1 MEPTPPTAEC
11 EGLHDDLAVLAI
23 GALTGHDRARIL
35 SHLEGCPSCAA
46 EMEELSAA
54 ADALATLIPEAEPD
68 EGFSERTM
76 AVIRAEQPGR
86 QRPLVRRFA
95 AVAAVVVLLAVGGGT
110 GAVVA
115 SSLHDTPASRALDG
129 SAPLDPGGGGYRR
142 PGLVGAE
149 GLAGDESLRCADGG
163 HGHLHPGARR
173 RDPPVHRGVLPLRRI
188 RIVGSPDPG
197 GRIVGAVGRRGG
209 FHRGD
214 GRIGANR
221 FQCLNGGRLGALPPW
236 VRSATEG
243 PDRQE
248 PFVRIR
254 RMSFRARDAF

>member
-115 SSLHDTPASRALDG
+115 SSLHDTPASALWT
-129 SAPLDPGGGGYRR
+129 APLHSTR
-142 PGLVGAE
+142 GAE
-149 GLAGDESLRCADGG
+149 GTVVLVSSGQRGWLVMNLYDAPTAGTVTCTLALDDGTHLSIGEFSLSAGYGSWAARIPVAASSVRWVDVVDST
-163 HGHLHPGARR
+163 GAT
-173 RDPPVHRGVLPLRRI
+173 VA
-188 RIVGSPDPG
+188 S
-197 GRIVGAVGRRGG
+197 A
-209 FHRGD
+209 
-214 GRIGANR
+214 RIGS
-221 FQCLNGGRLGALPPW
+221 
-236 VRSATEG
+236 SA
-243 PDRQE
+243 
-248 PFVRIR
+248 
-254 RMSFRARDAF
+254 